1 MRCGRLCLC
10 ACRPHCS
17 RCVWLQSHPPGYI
30 CSDTASRHCWS
41 GGRGAPPERSAWRQL
56 PRGRSCR
63 RHGIR
68 AAGTKWAKVADRWVA
83 LFDRLPPRDGVA
95 AQVAVALEP
104 DAACAVLLETM
115 ARLFESRPIAGRVA
129 AVRVHAPGDVPR
141 SDARTVAV
149 SETTPRDSHDAARSS
164 LSAVRD
170 WPARHVGTHRPPH
183 VSRQHRSPRAR
194 QLVMI
199 PTERGPNRKGA
210 NQDFRVSCA
219 EPGLQHVANKGINY
233 SKYRA
238 KKRGWV

>member
-149 SETTPRDSHDAARSS
+149 SETTPRDSHAARSS
-164 LSAVRD
+164 QGLASTTRGHAPTSSR
-170 WPARHVGTHRPPH
+170 

-233 SKYRA
+233 RA